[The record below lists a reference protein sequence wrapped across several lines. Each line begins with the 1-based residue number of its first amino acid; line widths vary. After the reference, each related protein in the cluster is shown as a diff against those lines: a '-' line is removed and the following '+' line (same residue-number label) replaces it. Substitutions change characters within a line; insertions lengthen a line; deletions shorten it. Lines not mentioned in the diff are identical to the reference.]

1 MKTVIA
7 SLKGG
12 SGKSTLAFNLGVW
25 LAASSHVSIYD
36 LDPQATLSDVLD
48 IRTEEEYE
56 PQLQAVP
63 VTAGTITRTVNAA
76 AKKEGEVLMDVS
88 VSEPDLFDKALKLAD
103 RIVVPV
109 PPSQADVWS
118 LQRFLERVKK
128 VAKNTEILVFI
139 NRGDTHRS
147 VRETDETADVLAEL
161 PGIKLLQPRLSQ
173 RTAFRRAFSEGL
185 AVYELE
191 PRGKAASEFVDLAK
205 TLYPSISI
213 K

>member
-25 LAASSHVSIYD
+25 LAASGDVSIYD

-48 IRTEEEYE
+48 IRAEEQYE
-56 PQLQAVP
+56 PTLEAVS
-63 VTAGTITRTVNAA
+63 VTHATLTRNANSA
-76 AKKEGEVLMDVS
+76 AKKQGEVLMDVS
-88 VSEPDLFDKALKLAD
+88 VSEPDYFDKALKLAD

-128 VAKNTEILVFI
+128 VSKNTQILVFI

-147 VRETDETADVLAEL
+147 VRETDETAAVLAEL
-161 PGIKLLQPRLSQ
+161 PGIELLGPRLSQ

-191 PRGKAASEFVDLAK
+191 PRGKAAGEFLDLAK
-205 TLYPSISI
+205 ALYPQLS
-213 K
+213 